1 MMQHIPQSFALIGI
15 GCLLVLCMGHLLLV
29 SSICRSKSQ
38 VHVGM
43 CPLCPNEAVA
53 AAEDGF
59 SIGSAAEDAHAAPPF
74 LAVIVC
80 SRGGVQGRLERRSFR
95 ETSLLALYRAASVKN
110 VSIRHVFLLGSGHAN
125 VSQGEDSDAISVT
138 GTRSER
144 DLFTRVH
151 AGLKMCQDA
160 AFVLK
165 TDTDTFIRGDVILDE
180 LLRMYAGEQ
189 LLYWGREVGPGKDVE
204 WMECAQHLEV
214 PLHARCPR
222 CVLYP
227 SMPSNTY
234 KYG

>member
-1 MMQHIPQSFALIGI
+1 MRHQTSAFIGI
-15 GCLLVLCMGHLLLV
+15 GCLLVLWMGHLLLV
-29 SSICRSKSQ
+29 SSICRNKNK
-38 VHVGM
+38 VRVGM

-53 AAEDGF
+53 AAEVGF
-59 SIGSAAEDAHAAPPF
+59 NVGMAVEDVHVEPPF

-80 SRGGVQGRLERRSFR
+80 SRGGVQGMLERRSFR

-110 VSIRHVFLLGSGHAN
+110 VSIRHVFLLGSEHAN
-125 VSQGEDSDAISVT
+125 VSQGEEDSDAISVT
-138 GTRSER
+138 GTRSEH

-165 TDTDTFIRGDVILDE
+165 TDTDAFIRGDVILDE
-180 LLRMYAGEQ
+180 LLRIYAGEQ
-189 LLYWGREVGPGKDVE
+189 LLYWGREVGPGKEVE
-204 WMECAQHLEV
+204 WMECAQYLEV
-214 PLHARCPR
+214 PVHARCPR